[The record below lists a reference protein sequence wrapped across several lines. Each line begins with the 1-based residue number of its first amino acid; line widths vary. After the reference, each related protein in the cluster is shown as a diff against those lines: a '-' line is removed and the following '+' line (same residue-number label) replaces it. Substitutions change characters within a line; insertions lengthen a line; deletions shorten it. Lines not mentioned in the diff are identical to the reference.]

1 MRSLLYVIIPVHV
14 LLHLSFLFSNAPQAE
29 QLATKHEQ
37 EADKIME
44 VAQKVRE
51 KSRKAVSVT
60 GEAVHAQKEASVDID
75 ELRKRLALV
84 EQLKTKA
91 VENSTQSHSRSQ
103 QALDEAEILYANG
116 TSPLPDLGI
125 TELQGTSVS
134 TIRVPHLRRN
144 ELPLF
149 LLLFL
154 LCA

>member
-1 MRSLLYVIIPVHV
+1 MIIPVHV

-116 TSPLPDLGI
+116 ISPLPDLGI
-125 TELQGTSVS
+125 TELQGT
-134 TIRVPHLRRN
+134 R
-144 ELPLF
+144 F

-154 LCA
+154 LCPAVRIRLQQINCFQIEIFV